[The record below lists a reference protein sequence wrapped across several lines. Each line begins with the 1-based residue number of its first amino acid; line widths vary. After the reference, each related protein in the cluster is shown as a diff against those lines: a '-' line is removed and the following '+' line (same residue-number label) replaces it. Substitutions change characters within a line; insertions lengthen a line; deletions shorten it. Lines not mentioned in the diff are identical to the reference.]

1 MSYDDLFFHFITE
14 LLLFPL
20 SKVGLPLCP
29 PALTPYAEEPTW
41 PVMLPELQRLVQS
54 KKLTTRLLFLTQPDT
69 SAGKQLSF
77 LTIKWV

>member
-20 SKVGLPLCP
+20 RKVDLPLCP

-41 PVMLPELQRLVQS
+41 PVMLPELQ
-54 KKLTTRLLFLTQPDT
+54 
-69 SAGKQLSF
+69 AGSE
-77 LTIKWV
+77 